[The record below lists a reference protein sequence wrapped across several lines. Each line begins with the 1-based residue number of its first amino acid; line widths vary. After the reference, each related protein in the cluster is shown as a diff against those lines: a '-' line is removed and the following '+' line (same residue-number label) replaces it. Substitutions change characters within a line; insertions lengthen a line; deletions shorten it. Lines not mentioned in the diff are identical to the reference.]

1 MTKRRSA
8 TARILAV
15 LALVAAF
22 VVVIVLISA
31 ALGGD
36 DEGGSGRNGNGQVG
50 KQQQQ
55 KPDKKVPA
63 AYEVEEGDT
72 LTAIAHKTGVPVG
85 QIERLNPGID
95 PQILEPGEKL
105 KLR

>member
-22 VVVIVLISA
+22 AVVIVLIGA
-31 ALGGD
+31 ALGSD
-36 DEGGSGRNGNGQVG
+36 DEGGPGNGGGQTTR
-50 KQQQQ
+50 QQEQEQ
-55 KPDKKVPA
+55 AKDVPA
-63 AYEVEEGDT
+63 TYEVKEGDT
-72 LTAIAHKTGVPVG
+72 LTSISHEVGVPVG